1 MSDINVYAGEGD
13 TVVIEGHTQIIKL
26 RGPKGDAGPPGP
38 KGEPGE
44 PGKNGADGARG
55 EQGPPGPK
63 GEPLRFEDL
72 TESQKQQL
80 KGEKGDRG
88 EKGQKGDP
96 GEKGNPGDRGEP
108 GPAPD
113 TSEFMV
119 KDELEQ
125 IIIELKKINGG
136 N

>member
-1 MSDINVYAGEGD
+1 MNDINVYVDAED
-13 TVVIEGHTQIIKL
+13 NINIKDDKQIIKL
-26 RGPKGDAGPPGP
+26 
-38 KGEPGE
+38 
-44 PGKNGADGARG
+44 
-55 EQGPPGPK
+55 QV
-63 GEPLRFEDL
+63 RFEDL
-72 TESQKQQL
+72 TENQKQQL

-96 GEKGNPGDRGEP
+96 GEPGPIGLT

-113 TSEFMV
+113 ISEFIV

-125 IIIELKKINGG
+125 IIIELRKINGG

>member
-1 MSDINVYAGEGD
+1 MNDINVYVDAED
-13 TVVIEGHTQIIKL
+13 NINIKDDKQIIKL
-26 RGPKGDAGPPGP
+26 
-38 KGEPGE
+38 
-44 PGKNGADGARG
+44 
-55 EQGPPGPK
+55 QV
-63 GEPLRFEDL
+63 RFEDL

-80 KGEKGDRG
+80 KGEKGDPLRF
-88 EKGQKGDP
+88 EDLTESQKQQLKGD
-96 GEKGNPGDRGEP
+96 P

-125 IIIELKKINGG
+125 IITILKQINGG

>member
-1 MSDINVYAGEGD
+1 MNDINVYVDAED
-13 TVVIEGHTQIIKL
+13 NINIKDDKQIIKL
-26 RGPKGDAGPPGP
+26 
-38 KGEPGE
+38 
-44 PGKNGADGARG
+44 
-55 EQGPPGPK
+55 QV
-63 GEPLRFEDL
+63 RFEDL

-80 KGEKGDRG
+80 KGD
-88 EKGQKGDP
+88 
-96 GEKGNPGDRGEP
+96 P

-125 IIIELKKINGG
+125 IITILKQINGG

>member
-1 MSDINVYAGEGD
+1 MSDINIYVSPED
-13 TVVIEGHTQIIKL
+13 KVSVEDDTQIIKL
-26 RGPKGDAGPPGP
+26 RGPRGDA
-38 KGEPGE
+38 
-44 PGKNGADGARG
+44 
-55 EQGPPGPK
+55 GPPGPK

-80 KGEKGDRG
+80 KG
-88 EKGQKGDP
+88 QK
-96 GEKGNPGDRGEP
+96 GEP

-125 IIIELKKINGG
+125 VIIELRKINGG

>member
-1 MSDINVYAGEGD
+1 MNDINVYVDAED
-13 TVVIEGHTQIIKL
+13 NINIKDDKQIIKL
-26 RGPKGDAGPPGP
+26 
-38 KGEPGE
+38 
-44 PGKNGADGARG
+44 
-55 EQGPPGPK
+55 QV
-63 GEPLRFEDL
+63 RFEDL

-96 GEKGNPGDRGEP
+96 GEPGPIGLT

-125 IIIELKKINGG
+125 IIIELRKINGG

>member
-1 MSDINVYAGEGD
+1 MNDINVYVDAED
-13 TVVIEGHTQIIKL
+13 NINIKDDKQIIKL
-26 RGPKGDAGPPGP
+26 QVRFEDLTESQKQQLKGEKGD
-38 KGEPGE
+38 
-44 PGKNGADGARG
+44 
-55 EQGPPGPK
+55 
-63 GEPLRFEDL
+63 PLRFEDL

-80 KGEKGDRG
+80 KGEKGDPLRF
-88 EKGQKGDP
+88 EDLTESQKQQLKGDQ
-96 GEKGNPGDRGEP
+96 

-125 IIIELKKINGG
+125 IITILKQINGG

>member
-1 MSDINVYAGEGD
+1 MNDINVYVEAED
-13 TVVIEGHTQIIKL
+13 NINIKDDKQIIKL
-26 RGPKGDAGPPGP
+26 
-38 KGEPGE
+38 
-44 PGKNGADGARG
+44 
-55 EQGPPGPK
+55 QV
-63 GEPLRFEDL
+63 RFEDL
-72 TESQKQQL
+72 TENQKQQL

-96 GEKGNPGDRGEP
+96 GEPGPIGLT

-125 IIIELKKINGG
+125 IIIELRKINGG

>member
-1 MSDINVYAGEGD
+1 MSDINVYAVQGD
-13 TVVIEGHTQIIKL
+13 TVVIESHTQIIKL
-26 RGPKGDAGPPGP
+26 KGPKGDAGL
-38 KGEPGE
+38 
-44 PGKNGADGARG
+44 
-55 EQGPPGPK
+55 PGPK

-96 GEKGNPGDRGEP
+96 GEPGPIGLT

-125 IIIELKKINGG
+125 IIVKLKEINGG

>member
-1 MSDINVYAGEGD
+1 MNDINVYVDAED
-13 TVVIEGHTQIIKL
+13 NINIKDDKQIIKL
-26 RGPKGDAGPPGP
+26 
-38 KGEPGE
+38 
-44 PGKNGADGARG
+44 
-55 EQGPPGPK
+55 QV
-63 GEPLRFEDL
+63 RFEDL

-80 KGEKGDRG
+80 KGEKGD
-88 EKGQKGDP
+88 
-96 GEKGNPGDRGEP
+96 PGDRGEP

-125 IIIELKKINGG
+125 FIIQLRKINGG

>member
-1 MSDINVYAGEGD
+1 MSDVNVYVDAED
-13 TVVIEGHTQIIKL
+13 NISIKDDKQIIKL
-26 RGPKGDAGPPGP
+26 
-38 KGEPGE
+38 
-44 PGKNGADGARG
+44 
-55 EQGPPGPK
+55 QV
-63 GEPLRFEDL
+63 RFEDL
-72 TESQKQQL
+72 TENQKQQL

-96 GEKGNPGDRGEP
+96 GEPGPIGLT

-113 TSEFMV
+113 VSEFMV

>member
-1 MSDINVYAGEGD
+1 MNDINVYVGAED
-13 TVVIEGHTQIIKL
+13 NINIKDDKQIIKL
-26 RGPKGDAGPPGP
+26 
-38 KGEPGE
+38 
-44 PGKNGADGARG
+44 
-55 EQGPPGPK
+55 QV
-63 GEPLRFEDL
+63 RFEDL

-80 KGEKGDRG
+80 KGEKGDPLRF
-88 EKGQKGDP
+88 EDLTESQKQQLKGD
-96 GEKGNPGDRGEP
+96 P

-125 IIIELKKINGG
+125 IITILKQINGG

>member
-1 MSDINVYAGEGD
+1 MNDINVYVDAED
-13 TVVIEGHTQIIKL
+13 NINIKDDKQIIKL
-26 RGPKGDAGPPGP
+26 
-38 KGEPGE
+38 
-44 PGKNGADGARG
+44 
-55 EQGPPGPK
+55 QV
-63 GEPLRFEDL
+63 RFEDL
-72 TESQKQQL
+72 TEIQKQQL

-88 EKGQKGDP
+88 EKGLKGDP
-96 GEKGNPGDRGEP
+96 GEPGPIGLT

-125 IIIELKKINGG
+125 IIIELRKINGG

>member
-1 MSDINVYAGEGD
+1 MNDINVYVDAED
-13 TVVIEGHTQIIKL
+13 NINIKDDKQIIKL
-26 RGPKGDAGPPGP
+26 
-38 KGEPGE
+38 
-44 PGKNGADGARG
+44 
-55 EQGPPGPK
+55 QV
-63 GEPLRFEDL
+63 RFEDL

-80 KGEKGDRG
+80 KGEKGD
-88 EKGQKGDP
+88 
-96 GEKGNPGDRGEP
+96 PGDRGEP

>member
-1 MSDINVYAGEGD
+1 MSDINVYVDAED
-13 TVVIEGHTQIIKL
+13 NINIKDDKQIIKL
-26 RGPKGDAGPPGP
+26 
-38 KGEPGE
+38 
-44 PGKNGADGARG
+44 
-55 EQGPPGPK
+55 QV
-63 GEPLRFEDL
+63 RFEDL
-72 TESQKQQL
+72 TENQKQQL

-96 GEKGNPGDRGEP
+96 GEPGPIGLT

-125 IIIELKKINGG
+125 IIIELRKINGG

>member
-1 MSDINVYAGEGD
+1 MDDINIYAGEGD
-13 TVVIEGHTQIIKL
+13 AVVIESHTQIIKL

-44 PGKNGADGARG
+44 PGKNGENGARG
-55 EQGPPGPK
+55 EQGPPVPK

-72 TESQKQQL
+72 TENQKQQL

-96 GEKGNPGDRGEP
+96 GEPGPIGLT

-125 IIIELKKINGG
+125 IIVELRKINGG

>member
-1 MSDINVYAGEGD
+1 MNDINVYVDAED
-13 TVVIEGHTQIIKL
+13 NINIKDDKQIIKL
-26 RGPKGDAGPPGP
+26 
-38 KGEPGE
+38 
-44 PGKNGADGARG
+44 
-55 EQGPPGPK
+55 QV
-63 GEPLRFEDL
+63 RFEDL

-80 KGEKGDRG
+80 KGEKGD
-88 EKGQKGDP
+88 
-96 GEKGNPGDRGEP
+96 PGDRGEP

-125 IIIELKKINGG
+125 IIVELRKINGG

>member
-1 MSDINVYAGEGD
+1 MNDINVYVGAED
-13 TVVIEGHTQIIKL
+13 NINIKDDKQIIKL
-26 RGPKGDAGPPGP
+26 
-38 KGEPGE
+38 
-44 PGKNGADGARG
+44 
-55 EQGPPGPK
+55 QV
-63 GEPLRFEDL
+63 RFEDL

-80 KGEKGDRG
+80 KGEKGNRG
-88 EKGQKGDP
+88 EKGLKGDP
-96 GEKGNPGDRGEP
+96 GEPGPRGLT

-125 IIIELKKINGG
+125 IIVELRKINGG

>member
-26 RGPKGDAGPPGP
+26 RGPRGDAGP
-38 KGEPGE
+38 
-44 PGKNGADGARG
+44 
-55 EQGPPGPK
+55 
-63 GEPLRFEDL
+63 PLRFEDL

-96 GEKGNPGDRGEP
+96 GEPGPIGLT

-113 TSEFMV
+113 ISEFMV

-125 IIIELKKINGG
+125 IIIELRKINGG

>member
-1 MSDINVYAGEGD
+1 MNDINVYVDAED
-13 TVVIEGHTQIIKL
+13 NINIKDDKQIIKL
-26 RGPKGDAGPPGP
+26 
-38 KGEPGE
+38 
-44 PGKNGADGARG
+44 
-55 EQGPPGPK
+55 QV
-63 GEPLRFEDL
+63 RFEDL

-88 EKGQKGDP
+88 EQGPKGDS
-96 GEKGNPGDRGEP
+96 GEP
-108 GPAPD
+108 GPIGLTGPAPD

-125 IIIELKKINGG
+125 IIIELRKINGG

>member
-1 MSDINVYAGEGD
+1 MSDINIYASEGD
-13 TVVIEGHTQIIKL
+13 TVVIEDHTQIIKL
-26 RGPKGDAGPPGP
+26 RGPRGDA
-38 KGEPGE
+38 
-44 PGKNGADGARG
+44 
-55 EQGPPGPK
+55 GPPGPK

-88 EKGQKGDP
+88 EKGLKGDQGEP
-96 GEKGNPGDRGEP
+96 GIIGLP

-125 IIIELKKINGG
+125 IIIKLKEINGG

>member
-1 MSDINVYAGEGD
+1 MNDINVYVDAED
-13 TVVIEGHTQIIKL
+13 NINIKDDKQIIKL
-26 RGPKGDAGPPGP
+26 
-38 KGEPGE
+38 
-44 PGKNGADGARG
+44 
-55 EQGPPGPK
+55 QV
-63 GEPLRFEDL
+63 RFEDL
-72 TESQKQQL
+72 TENQKQQL

-96 GEKGNPGDRGEP
+96 GEPGPIGLT

-125 IIIELKKINGG
+125 IIVELRKINGG

>member
-1 MSDINVYAGEGD
+1 MNDINVYVDAED
-13 TVVIEGHTQIIKL
+13 NINIKDDKQIIKL
-26 RGPKGDAGPPGP
+26 
-38 KGEPGE
+38 
-44 PGKNGADGARG
+44 
-55 EQGPPGPK
+55 QV
-63 GEPLRFEDL
+63 RFEDL

-96 GEKGNPGDRGEP
+96 GEPGPIGLT

-125 IIIELKKINGG
+125 IIVELRKINGG

>member
-1 MSDINVYAGEGD
+1 MNDINVYVDAED
-13 TVVIEGHTQIIKL
+13 NISIKDDKQIIKL
-26 RGPKGDAGPPGP
+26 
-38 KGEPGE
+38 
-44 PGKNGADGARG
+44 
-55 EQGPPGPK
+55 QV
-63 GEPLRFEDL
+63 RFEDL

-80 KGEKGDRG
+80 KGEKGD
-88 EKGQKGDP
+88 
-96 GEKGNPGDRGEP
+96 PGDRGEP

-119 KDELEQ
+119 KNELEQ